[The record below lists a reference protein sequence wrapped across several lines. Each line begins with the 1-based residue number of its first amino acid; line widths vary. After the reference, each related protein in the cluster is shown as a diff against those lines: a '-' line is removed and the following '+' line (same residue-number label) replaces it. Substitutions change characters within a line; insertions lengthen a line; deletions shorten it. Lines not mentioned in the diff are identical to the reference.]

1 MTRPV
6 VYVAGPVENV
16 GAAVHFASMLM
27 DRGWAWPLIPH
38 LTHLWHLIATR
49 PYQDWIHLDL
59 ALLARCDGLVRLP
72 GASAGAD
79 AEVAWC
85 DEHGVP
91 VHCVPLAWGSTTAL
105 VQLRSWLDE
114 VEEVI
119 HAR

>member
-1 MTRPV
+1 MTGHLV
-6 VYVAGPVENV
+6 
-16 GAAVHFASMLM
+16 
-27 DRGWAWPLIPH
+27 PL
-38 LTHLWHLIATR
+38 LT
-49 PYQDWIHLDL
+49 
-59 ALLARCDGLVRLP
+59 CDGRLP
-72 GASAGAD
+72 VGASAGAD

-105 VQLRSWLDE
+105 ARLRSWLDE